1 MAHALQHYFK
11 RRGKNF
17 LDKLI
22 YLSAF
27 VGPILTIPQVLKIFD
42 EKNASGVSIIYW
54 LGILGGTILW
64 GIYGIVHKEKPIIVA
79 NFLMGI
85 LAIITAIGIVLYG
98 N

>member
-1 MAHALQHYFK
+1 MIRHKESFSI
-11 RRGKNF
+11 
-17 LDKLI
+17 LDQAI
-22 YLSAF
+22 YVSAF
-27 VGPILTIPQVLKIFD
+27 VGPILTIPQILKIFG

-85 LAIITAIGIVLYG
+85 LAIIIVIGIVLYG